1 MDDSIRSYNS
11 VWADND
17 NNTSSKYTQQCTPE
31 DATVSFSL
39 NIKWFLYLRLTFFHL
54 QIPVFNHNIVKMNM
68 TSKSNL

>member
-31 DATVSFSL
+31 DATVSFFKIL
-39 NIKWFLYLRLTFFHL
+39 NGFYI
-54 QIPVFNHNIVKMNM
+54 
-68 TSKSNL
+68 